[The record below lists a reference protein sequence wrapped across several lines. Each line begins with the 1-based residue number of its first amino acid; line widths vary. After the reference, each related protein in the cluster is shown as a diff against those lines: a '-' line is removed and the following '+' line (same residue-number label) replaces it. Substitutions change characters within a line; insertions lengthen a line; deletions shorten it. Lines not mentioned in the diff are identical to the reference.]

1 MTTHSQQSPNPAGE
15 PPGIM
20 TNPLHQYA
28 PQAPYSAAPPPLPAF
43 APMPAPPKATT
54 STSSPLVAV
63 GLFGVL
69 VVATG
74 TLGQN
79 LHRVG
84 AGDMSMTEAV
94 SDSLYKGA
102 IGGLAAASATAAASS
117 LTGGGL
123 PGLAVTVATAT
134 GMSYLLGRP

>member
-1 MTTHSQQSPNPAGE
+1 
-15 PPGIM
+15 PPRIT

-28 PQAPYSAAPPPLPAF
+28 PQAPYPPAQPAMPSLPQTTTASA
-43 APMPAPPKATT
+43 T
-54 STSSPLVAV
+54 SPILAV
-63 GLFGVL
+63 GLFGVI

-94 SDSLYKGA
+94 SDSLHKGA
-102 IGGLAAASATAAASS
+102 IGGIAAASATAAASS